1 MDNEILKLLHKQMDE
16 RKKTLTEALVSGIAK
31 DFAEYRNLC
40 GEVRGLLVAQGYVE
54 DLAKRIVAHED
65 A

>member
-1 MDNEILKLLHKQMDE
+1 MDSEILKLLNKQLED
-16 RKKTLTEALVSGIAK
+16 RKKTLTEALVQGIAK

-54 DLAKRIVAHED
+54 DLAKRIIAHED